1 MNNQNVLALD
11 LATKTGWAIRLRDGR
26 VLHGMYNA
34 SASNSAHEGQRYVNF
49 RRFLVDLIQEHDVH
63 HVAYEDVRRH
73 MSTMSAHVH
82 GGLKAIMLMICA
94 ANNLETSYKGVGT
107 IKKHWTSKG
116 TASKKEMIVE
126 AVKRGYAPQDDNVAD
141 ALAILSLTLAD
152 SGVMI

>member
-11 LATKTGWAIRLRDGR
+11 LATKTGWAIRLRDGT
-26 VLHGMYNA
+26 VLSGMYDA
-34 SASNSAHEGQRYVNF
+34 SSKSKHAGQRFVNF
-49 RRFLVDLIQEHDVH
+49 RTFLVDLLREHDIH

-107 IKKHWTSKG
+107 IKKHWTNKG
-116 TASKKEMIVE
+116 TASKKEMIAE
-126 AVKRGYAPQDDNVAD
+126 AVRRGYAPQDDNVAD

-152 SGVMI
+152 SGVVI